1 MAIRV
6 TTINTVVLFSAVLA
20 GCGLGGPTNTDSGI
34 DSDSLVRMNAGIWV
48 DGDGCDH
55 WVIDDGVEGYM
66 TPRFGPDGKPV
77 CRPGAVPYS
86 TINFNRTFLGTA
98 SAG

>member
-1 MAIRV
+1 MTGMNFRIA
-6 TTINTVVLFSAVLA
+6 SLA
-20 GCGLGGPTNTDSGI
+20 LAAFTLAACGLGGPSNRDSGI
-34 DSDSLVRMNAGIWV
+34 DDDSLTTMNAGIWV

-55 WVIDDGVEGYM
+55 WIIDDGLEGYL

-86 TINFNRTFLGTA
+86 TINFRRSLFG